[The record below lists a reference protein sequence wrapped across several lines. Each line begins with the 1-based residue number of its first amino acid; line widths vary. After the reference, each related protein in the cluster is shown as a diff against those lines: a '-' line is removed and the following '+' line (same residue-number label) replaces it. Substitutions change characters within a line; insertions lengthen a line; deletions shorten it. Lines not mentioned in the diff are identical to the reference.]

1 MKPTILEIRESID
14 MLRIL
19 EHGYDVKLVE
29 TKHFTQAVDNLK
41 DLKVVEKYI

>member
-1 MKPTILEIRESID
+1 MKPTILEINESID

-19 EHGYDVKLVE
+19 EHGYHVKLVE
-29 TKHFTQAVDNLK
+29 TKHFTHAVDNLK